1 MNSRVGRYSRAAMS
15 GADEWLP
22 PARVQKPAY
31 SPAGYI
37 PQIPQ
42 YDNLVNN
49 MKYLLL
55 FLLAP
60 LLPAQEKVDLY
71 TVNRIKAE
79 EFQNSKVME
88 NAFYL
93 ADVYGPRLTGSPGL
107 KAAAEWA
114 VRRMTEWG
122 LANPGMEKWG
132 PFGRGWTCVHF
143 SGSLKEPQYA
153 PLVGFARPWSPGTKG
168 PVTGEPVLAVIKT
181 DADIDKFKGKLKG
194 KIVLSEEP
202 MALVSETD
210 PDLKRFTEAELS
222 AEMLAPDPSARSPFA
237 NPIPLVPGQ
246 PRRPA
251 GPAGAPFDRE
261 AREKFRDKLNQFLTD
276 EGVVVTI
283 APSYRATSGVVFGS
297 AAGSQD
303 PKKPLPPPAV
313 SMEVEQYNR
322 LARLIEKKIPV
333 TLEFDIQNKFLD
345 DTQDS
350 FTVTGDLPG
359 TSRKDEVVMLGAH
372 LDSWTG
378 GTGATDNGAGS
389 AVVLE
394 AMRILKTLDL
404 KMARTVRMALWTGE
418 EQGLLGSRA
427 YVKEHFADRE
437 TMALKPEH
445 ARLSGYFNLD
455 NGTGKIRGAYLQGND
470 MMRPIF
476 QAWLDPFRDYGANTV
491 TIRNTGG
498 TDHQSF
504 DAVGLPGFQ
513 FIQDPM
519 DYSTETHHSSADVYD
534 HLQAGDLMEASA
546 IMAAVV
552 YDAATR
558 DEMLPRKPLPKPQPP
573 RKEGEGARPTSAGA
587 GN

>member
-1 MNSRVGRYSRAAMS
+1 MKS
-15 GADEWLP
+15 LP
-22 PARVQKPAY
+22 
-31 SPAGYI
+31 
-37 PQIPQ
+37 
-42 YDNLVNN
+42 
-49 MKYLLL
+49 L

-60 LLPAQEKVDLY
+60 FLLAQEKVDLY

-79 EFQNSKVME
+79 ELQNSKVME

-93 ADVYGPRLTGSPGL
+93 TDVYGPRLTGSPGL

-122 LANPGMEKWG
+122 IANPGMEKWG
-132 PFGRGWTCVHF
+132 PFGRGWTCVRF
-143 SGSLKEPQYA
+143 VAQQKEPQFT
-153 PLVGFARPWSPGTKG
+153 PLVGFARPWSPGTHG
-168 PVTGEPVLAVIKT
+168 PVSAEPVMAVIKT
-181 DADIDKFKGKLKG
+181 DADMEKLKGKLKG
-194 KIVLSEEP
+194 KIALLEDP
-202 MALVSETD
+202 RPLVSETE
-210 PDLKRFTEAELS
+210 PDLKRYTDAELTS
-222 AEMLAPDPSARSPFA
+222 EMLAPDPGARSPFA
-237 NPIPLVPGQ
+237 NPIPLVPGAP
-246 PRRPA
+246 PRQ
-251 GPAGAPFDRE
+251 PFDRV
-261 AREKFRDKLNQFLTD
+261 AREKFRDKVNQFLAD
-276 EGVVVTI
+276 EGVLVTLT
-283 APSYRATSGVVFGS
+283 PSYRATSGIVFGA

-303 PKKPLPPPAV
+303 PKKPLPPPSAAL
-313 SMEVEQYNR
+313 EVEQYNR
-322 LARLIEKKIPV
+322 IARLIEKKIPV
-333 TLEFDIQNKFLD
+333 TLEFDIESKLLD

-350 FTVTGDLPG
+350 FTVTGELPG
-359 TSRKDEVVMLGAH
+359 TTRKDELVMLGAH

-394 AMRILKTLDL
+394 AMRLLKALDL
-404 KMARTVRMALWTGE
+404 KMARTVRLALWTGE

-455 NGTGKIRGAYLQGND
+455 NGTGKIRGVYLQGND

-476 QAWLDPFRDYGANTV
+476 QAWLEPFKDYGADTV

-513 FIQDPM
+513 FIQDPL
-519 DYSTETHHSSADVYD
+519 DYSSETHHSSADVYD

-573 RKEGEGARPTSAGA
+573 RKPADQGGRPVTSSGT

>member
-1 MNSRVGRYSRAAMS
+1 
-15 GADEWLP
+15 
-22 PARVQKPAY
+22 
-31 SPAGYI
+31 
-37 PQIPQ
+37 
-42 YDNLVNN
+42 
-49 MKYLLL
+49 MKHAWL

-60 LLPAQEKVDLY
+60 LLLAQEKVDLY

-88 NAFYL
+88 TAFYL
-93 ADVYGPRLTGSPGL
+93 TDVYGPRLTGSPGL

-143 SGSLKEPQYA
+143 SGHQKEPQYA
-153 PLVGFARPWSPGTKG
+153 PLIGFARPWSPGTNG
-168 PVTGEPVLAVIKT
+168 PVSGEPVLAVLKT
-181 DADIDKFKGKLKG
+181 DADLEKFKGKLKG
-194 KIVLSEEP
+194 KIVLLEDP
-202 MALVSETD
+202 TPLAAETE
-210 PDLKRFTEAELS
+210 PDLKRFTDGELA

-237 NPIPLVPGQ
+237 NPIPPVPGQ
-246 PRRPA
+246 PARPA
-251 GPAGAPFDRE
+251 GQPFGPAARE
-261 AREKFRDKLNQFLTD
+261 AREKFRDKVNQFLAD
-276 EGVVVTI
+276 EGAIVTLV
-283 APSYRATSGVVFGS
+283 PSYRATSGIVFGS

-303 PKKPLPPPAV
+303 PKKPVPPPSVAL
-313 SMEVEQYNR
+313 EVEQYNR
-322 LARLIEKKIPV
+322 IARLIDKKVPV
-333 TLEFDIQNKFLD
+333 TLEFDIQNKFPD

-350 FTVTGDLPG
+350 FTVTGELPG
-359 TSRKDEVVMLGAH
+359 TTKKDELVMLGGH

-394 AMRILKTLDL
+394 AMRILKALDL
-404 KMARTVRMALWTGE
+404 KMPRTVRVALWTGE
-418 EQGLLGSRA
+418 EEGLLGSRA

-445 ARLSGYFNLD
+445 AKLSGYFNLD

-476 QAWLDPFRDYGANTV
+476 QAWLEPFRDYGASSV

-513 FIQDPM
+513 FIQDPL
-519 DYSTETHHSSADVYD
+519 DYSSETHHSNADVYD
-534 HLQAGDLMEASA
+534 HLQPGDLMEASA

-573 RKEGEGARPTSAGA
+573 RKPGEAGA

>member
-1 MNSRVGRYSRAAMS
+1 MKS
-15 GADEWLP
+15 LP
-22 PARVQKPAY
+22 
-31 SPAGYI
+31 
-37 PQIPQ
+37 
-42 YDNLVNN
+42 
-49 MKYLLL
+49 L

-60 LLPAQEKVDLY
+60 LLLAQEKVDLY

-93 ADVYGPRLTGSPGL
+93 SDVYGPRLTGSPGL

-143 SGSLKEPQYA
+143 SASLKEPQYA
-153 PLVGFARPWSPGTKG
+153 PLMGFARPWSPGTQG
-168 PVTGEPVLAVIKT
+168 PVSGEPVMAVIKT
-181 DADIDKFKGKLKG
+181 DPDFEKYKGKLKG
-194 KIVLSEEP
+194 KIVLLEDIQ
-202 MALVSETD
+202 ALVSETE
-210 PDLKRFTEAELS
+210 PDLKRYTDAEL
-222 AEMLAPDPSARSPFA
+222 AADMLAPDPADRPFA
-237 NPIPLVPGQ
+237 NPLPLTPGPGGMPA
-246 PRRPA
+246 PRAA
-251 GPAGAPFDRE
+251 GPGGGPSGNPRMDRE

-276 EGVVVTI
+276 EGVVV
-283 APSYRATSGVVFGS
+283 AVVPSRRATPGIIFSE

-303 PKKPLPPPAV
+303 PKKPLPPPEVAL
-313 SMEVEQYNR
+313 EVEQYNR
-322 LARLIEKKIPV
+322 VARLIDKKVPV

-350 FTVTGDLPG
+350 FTVTGELPG
-359 TSRKDEVVMLGAH
+359 GAKKDELVMLGAH

-394 AMRILKTLDL
+394 AMRILKALDL
-404 KMARTVRMALWTGE
+404 KMARTVRVALWTGE
-418 EQGLLGSRA
+418 EEGLLGSRA

-445 ARLSGYFNLD
+445 AKLSGYFNLD

-476 QAWLDPFRDYGANTV
+476 QAWLEPFKDFGAGTV

-513 FIQDPM
+513 FIQDPL
-519 DYSTETHHSSADVYD
+519 DYASETHHSTADVYD

-552 YDAATR
+552 YEAATR

-573 RKEGEGARPTSAGA
+573 KAPAAASAG
-587 GN
+587 GS

>member
-1 MNSRVGRYSRAAMS
+1 
-15 GADEWLP
+15 
-22 PARVQKPAY
+22 
-31 SPAGYI
+31 
-37 PQIPQ
+37 
-42 YDNLVNN
+42 
-49 MKYLLL
+49 MKYLPLL
-55 FLLAP
+55 LLAP
-60 LLPAQEKVDLY
+60 ILLAEEKVDLY

-122 LANPGMEKWG
+122 LANPGLEKWG

-143 SGSLKEPQYA
+143 AGHQKEPQYA
-153 PLVGFARPWSPGTKG
+153 PLTGFARPWSPGTNG
-168 PVTGEPVLAVIKT
+168 PVSGEPVLAVLKT
-181 DADIDKFKGKLKG
+181 DADLEKFKGKLKG
-194 KIVLSEEP
+194 KIVLLEDPSP
-202 MALVSETD
+202 LLSETE
-210 PDLKRFTEAELS
+210 PELKRYTDAELA

-237 NPIPLVPGQ
+237 NPIPLAPGQ
-246 PRRPA
+246 TRRP
-251 GPAGAPFDRE
+251 GGAPPLDRE
-261 AREKFRDKLNQFLTD
+261 AREKFRDKVNQFLTD
-276 EGVVVTI
+276 EGVIVTLS
-283 APSYRATSGVVFGS
+283 PSYRATSGIVFGA

-303 PKKPLPPPAV
+303 PKKPLPPPSV
-313 SMEVEQYNR
+313 SLEVEQYNR
-322 LARLIEKKIPV
+322 LARLIDKKIPV

-350 FTVTGDLPG
+350 FTVTGELPG
-359 TSRKDEVVMLGAH
+359 GPKKDEVVMLGAH

-404 KMARTVRMALWTGE
+404 KMARTVRVALWTGE
-418 EQGLLGSRA
+418 EEGLLGSRA

-437 TMALKPEH
+437 TMALKAEH
-445 ARLSGYFNLD
+445 AKLSGYFNLD

-476 QAWLDPFRDYGANTV
+476 QAWLEPFRDYGANSV

-513 FIQDPM
+513 FIQDPL
-519 DYSTETHHSSADVYD
+519 DYSTETHHSTADVYD

-573 RKEGEGARPTSAGA
+573 RKPGEGGRSAGA

>member
-1 MNSRVGRYSRAAMS
+1 
-15 GADEWLP
+15 
-22 PARVQKPAY
+22 
-31 SPAGYI
+31 
-37 PQIPQ
+37 
-42 YDNLVNN
+42 
-49 MKYLLL
+49 MKYAWLL
-55 FLLAP
+55 LLAP
-60 LLPAQEKVDLY
+60 LLPAQEPAHEKVDLY

-122 LANPGMEKWG
+122 LANPGLEKWG
-132 PFGRGWTCVHF
+132 PFGRGWTCIHF
-143 SGSLKEPQYA
+143 SAQQKEPQFA
-153 PLVGFARPWSPGTKG
+153 PLIGFARPWTPGTNG
-168 PVTGEPVLAVIKT
+168 PVSGEPVLAPLTT
-181 DADIDKFKGKLKG
+181 DADLEKFKGKLKG
-194 KIVLSEEP
+194 KIVLLEDAKP
-202 MALVSETD
+202 LQAETD
-210 PDLKRFTEAELS
+210 PDLKRFTDTELA
-222 AEMLAPDPSARSPFA
+222 AEMLAPDPSPRSRFA
-237 NPIPLVPGQ
+237 NPIPLIPGQ
-246 PRRPA
+246 PARPA
-251 GPAGAPFDRE
+251 GPAAFDPEARE
-261 AREKFRDKLNQFLTD
+261 KREKFRDKVNQFLTD
-276 EGVVVTI
+276 EGVLVTL
-283 APSYRATSGVVFGS
+283 APSYRATSGIVFGMNG
-297 AAGSQD
+297 GSQD
-303 PKKPLPPPAV
+303 PKKPVPPPSVAL
-313 SMEVEQYNR
+313 EVEQYNR

-350 FTVTGDLPG
+350 FTVTGELPG
-359 TSRKDEVVMLGAH
+359 AGKKDELVMLGAH

-394 AMRILKTLDL
+394 AMRILKALDL
-404 KMARTVRMALWTGE
+404 KMARTVRVALWTGE
-418 EQGLLGSRA
+418 EEGLLGSRA

-445 ARLSGYFNLD
+445 AKLSGYFNLD

-476 QAWLDPFRDYGANTV
+476 EAWLDPFKDYGANSV

-513 FIQDPM
+513 FIQDPL
-519 DYSTETHHSSADVYD
+519 DYSSETHHSTADTYD
-534 HLQAGDLMEASA
+534 HLQPGDLMEASA

-573 RKEGEGARPTSAGA
+573 RRREGEEAKPAAGGA